1 MNSRELV
8 LAHLEGRPVD
18 RLPFMPITMM
28 FAAEHVGVPYGEY
41 ALDHRVLAEAQIKTA
56 HDYGSD
62 HVSVISDPAREAADC
77 GATIHYFD
85 DQPPSID
92 EKNALLAEKSHFS
105 FLEFPDP
112 MAGGRMT
119 DRVEGVRLL
128 HSEVGNEKIV
138 EGWVEG
144 PIAEAADL
152 RGINRIML
160 DFYEDPAFVVELF
173 EFIIEMET
181 RFAKAQVEAGADII
195 GIGDAAA
202 SLIGPKFYQEYVW
215 PFEERLVKAIHQMGA
230 DVRLHICG
238 KTTRHLEGMGKLKCN
253 IVDLDYMVDMAEG
266 RDKMGPKQVLLGNI
280 DPVSVLKNGTPE
292 QITKEL
298 EKCYRATAPRY
309 IVSAGC
315 EVPRGTPPENMVAM
329 RKFAE
334 SAIANHGGSLQ
345 LSSN

>member
-1 MNSRELV
+1 MSHNPIRPWRNIDRRHSRQIHVGNVPVGGGAPISVQTMTNTDSSDVKATVAQV
-8 LAHLEGRPVD
+8 LAC
-18 RLPFMPITMM
+18 
-28 FAAEHVGVPYGEY
+28 A
-41 ALDHRVLAEAQIKTA
+41 
-56 HDYGSD
+56 
-62 HVSVISDPAREAADC
+62 
-77 GATIHYFD
+77 
-85 DQPPSID
+85 
-92 EKNALLAEKSHFS
+92 
-105 FLEFPDP
+105 
-112 MAGGRMT
+112 
-119 DRVEGVRLL
+119 
-128 HSEVGNEKIV
+128 
-138 EGWVEG
+138 
-144 PIAEAADL
+144 
-152 RGINRIML
+152 
-160 DFYEDPAFVVELF
+160 
-173 EFIIEMET
+173 
-181 RFAKAQVEAGADII
+181 EAGADII

-292 QITKEL
+292 QITNEL
-298 EKCYRATAPRY
+298 EICYRATAPRY